1 MKPLWDLHEK
11 ETNPEHELFDS
22 LVSEFNDIQGFPV
35 LYYVKKD
42 TDKADYLYGEH
53 ANTSYDGPYT
63 TRVLYEVTEEKS
75 MLDVFGITMDEFIEG
90 VHISKSIFK
99 RDVALKYG
107 QVTSKPKAGDVI
119 KFIWNGI
126 SYEVVDVGEEE
137 KIFQAKKMIYEFIL
151 RPYRYSEED
160 DNQVLFDDEFPN
172 IKLPED
178 TPLDEYGENVKIGE
192 ESKDNYGYEGK
203 NTKRIYGYDTLDD
216 DT

>member
-1 MKPLWDLHEK
+1 
-11 ETNPEHELFDS
+11 
-22 LVSEFNDIQGFPV
+22 
-35 LYYVKKD
+35 
-42 TDKADYLYGEH
+42 
-53 ANTSYDGPYT
+53 
-63 TRVLYEVTEEKS
+63 
-75 MLDVFGITMDEFIEG
+75 
-90 VHISKSIFK
+90 
-99 RDVALKYG
+99 
-107 QVTSKPKAGDVI
+107 
-119 KFIWNGI
+119 
-126 SYEVVDVGEEE
+126 VVDVGEEE